1 MAFVCA
7 LDGWGFGIREFS
19 EFYAS
24 KLGASSDA
32 LQKAPLVSY
41 EEAIEGEA
49 SNMLDSIK
57 SSSRSSDYV
66 EKMTPNGRCV
76 VRVEV
81 LKLPPA
87 LTKVLDESTDILGD
101 IIGGKQGQ
109 TNSNMEAET
118 SGIVQDE
125 NPIEALKKRIMD
137 VRESDMS

>member
-1 MAFVCA
+1 MHC
-7 LDGWGFGIREFS
+7 RRP
-19 EFYAS
+19 
-24 KLGASSDA
+24 